1 MSTYPY
7 QKEIKESVIDGGL
20 LTLGFFASSWIM
32 GKCGMS
38 KPIAL
43 TTENFGKSFAAL
55 AATDAA
61 IAYAKKE
68 KYIPS

>member
-20 LTLGFFASSWIM
+20 LTLGLFITSWVM
-32 GKCGMS
+32 GKLGMT
-38 KPIAL
+38 KPVAL
-43 TTENFGKSFAAL
+43 TAENFGKTFAAM

-68 KYIPS
+68 KYIPT